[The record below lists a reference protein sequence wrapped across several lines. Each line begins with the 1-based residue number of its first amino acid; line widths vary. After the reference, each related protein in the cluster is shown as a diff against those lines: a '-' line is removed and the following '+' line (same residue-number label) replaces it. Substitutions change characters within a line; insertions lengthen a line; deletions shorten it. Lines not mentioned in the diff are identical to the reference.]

1 MQNARGLTYDELW
14 KWLDERGE
22 KTYRA
27 KQVFAWIHRPVA
39 STEGM
44 TDIKKG
50 LRDALAE
57 SFDFALPTV
66 TTREVSPDGTRKY
79 LFTSPDGGAYEAV
92 YIPEVAVGS
101 GTNTLCV
108 SSQTGCAV
116 GCTFCFTASLRKN
129 RNLTTAEI
137 IGQVHAAQLDLNQS
151 AIEAGADPKDEQQ
164 MPKITNIVFMG
175 MGEPLLNYDNVVV
188 ACQLMADT
196 RGLAFPWR
204 RITVSTAGIVP
215 NMQRLSEE
223 TEVQLALSLHA
234 ASDEIRSQIVPINK
248 KWGVPALM
256 QALKDYK
263 LPKRRKFTIE
273 YVMLGDVNDSIEE
286 AHKLAVLLAD
296 VPCKINLLPLNPHE
310 RTVHKT
316 PTRARALA
324 FQKVLLDRGFNVF
337 IRTPRGQEISAA
349 CGQLGGL
356 AEAEK
361 TRQSLLPIAPPQVPE
376 LHAAAAQVEAAPVF

>member
-1 MQNARGLTYDELW
+1 MPNARGIPYDELW

-57 SFDFALPTV
+57 SFDFSLPHI
-66 TTREVSPDGTRKY
+66 TTREISPDGTRKY

-129 RNLTTAEI
+129 RNLSTAEI
-137 IGQVHAAQLDLNQS
+137 IGQVHAAQLDLNAS
-151 AIEAGADPKDEQQ
+151 ASDAGHSE

-188 ACQLMADT
+188 ACQLMADV

-256 QALKDYK
+256 QALRDYK

-296 VPCKINLLPLNPHE
+296 VPCKVNLLPLNPHE
-310 RTVHKT
+310 RTIHKT

-361 TRQSLLPIAPPQVPE
+361 ARLSALPMAAE
-376 LHAAAAQVEAAPVF
+376 SAAAGAMLDIANAAPIF

>member
-1 MQNARGLTYDELW
+1 MRARTCYSAAVLNARGLSYDELW

-22 KTYRA
+22 KPYRA

-44 TDIKKG
+44 SDIKKG
-50 LRDALAE
+50 LRDALTE
-57 SFDFALPTV
+57 SFDFSLPHV

-79 LFTSPDGGAYEAV
+79 LFTSADGGAYEAV
-92 YIPEVAVGS
+92 YIPEVATGS

-137 IGQVHAAQLDLNQS
+137 IGQVHAAQLDLNAS
-151 AIEAGADPKDEQQ
+151 AVAAGENE
-164 MPKITNIVFMG
+164 MPRITNIVFMG
-175 MGEPLLNYDNVVV
+175 MGEPLLNYDHVVK

-234 ASDEIRSQIVPINK
+234 ASDDIRSQIVPINK

-256 QALKDYK
+256 QALRDYK

-273 YVMLGDVNDSIEE
+273 YVILGGVNDSVEE
-286 AHKLAVLLAD
+286 AHKLGTLLAD
-296 VPCKINLLPLNPHE
+296 IPCKINLLPLNPHE
-310 RTVHKT
+310 RTLHKP
-316 PTRARALA
+316 PTRAQALA

-361 TRQSLLPIAPPQVPE
+361 TRFAQSALPM
-376 LHAAAAQVEAAPVF
+376 AAEAAPIF